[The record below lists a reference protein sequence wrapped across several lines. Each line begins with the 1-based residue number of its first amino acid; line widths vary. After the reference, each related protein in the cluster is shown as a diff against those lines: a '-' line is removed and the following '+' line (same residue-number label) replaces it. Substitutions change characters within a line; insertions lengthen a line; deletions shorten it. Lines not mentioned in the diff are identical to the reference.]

1 MVVTD
6 AGSGRPDPAS
16 RRERALTRRIE
27 RLRADLA
34 NGEFEKA
41 TLRRERDAAQQ
52 RAEAAERRLHEVR
65 AETSARTAELELV
78 AAVAE
83 SGRKSAEISASSEKE
98 KARFAERNAQRWETM
113 LMDLARHVHPV
124 QPPPEADVRPASAGG
139 YGQFIDFDRLA
150 NTARQPVLVSMPPSF
165 PVTRPGYSRPQVNR
179 FVSWALSGRFKLRPT
194 ARFELKDA
202 GYSPADV
209 HSYVESVAA
218 GLNPA
223 VKEKVLA
230 ELTLARQQ

>member
-65 AETSARTAELELV
+65 AETSARTAELETV

-83 SGRKSAEISASSEKE
+83 IGRKSAE
-98 KARFAERNAQRWETM
+98 
-113 LMDLARHVHPV
+113 
-124 QPPPEADVRPASAGG
+124 
-139 YGQFIDFDRLA
+139 
-150 NTARQPVLVSMPPSF
+150 PSF